1 MAGVPGGSKGCLT
14 CRRRKIK
21 CDLQTPVC
29 MQCVKSRRQC
39 SGPNLN
45 KESCALQKRE
55 RRMPVAHRNNMQ
67 DLAVSSNASRT
78 DKSMEHKFVIVSGT
92 AGQLKIDRGDDCMG
106 LPNRPTSTSDDPK
119 RPPSAI
125 LKSTGEFSLPSI
137 SRSEDMPIKE
147 VLSVLDQLAL
157 KKDVSGPGHVHGSPK
172 EVTIECNFSI
182 ASAILAMDD
191 VYFQNILSS
200 FMDNFHGGFSS
211 WITLMPSF
219 VCSTSPALKY
229 ASRAAVVGH
238 YSRVRPNRGLQLFG
252 AQLYSQALR
261 HQTHAVS
268 WSIMRPA
275 LDDDIITSGLLLGIY
290 EIFYCSSI
298 DSWSKLM
305 KGCLTLFELRGP
317 HSFKAGYSATLF
329 QSARTI
335 LTVYVLAVSTN
346 SFLADPD
353 WLSIPFETTPE
364 KPPHQTLND
373 ILLCIPKYQNVILSF
388 RSKSQRRQKLAVEQ
402 RMAAAAAFI
411 GLEELR
417 LKLDKWLISYKQL
430 ISGIE
435 SDDLPDSVL
444 YTANYYKKCDVNATN
459 EQWVSTHLFKPPL
472 IFVNNSVASLIPLY
486 YAALGII
493 QRAQCLAYDC
503 AQEFP
508 CGHNDLVTVPL
519 EEFESLTE
527 SLVARYNRLI
537 CQSVEYVVS
546 SHPAIEALYMVYPLK
561 IAHGFLKDP
570 LEKYWAFKWC
580 EKLDKMFGFGI
591 LMQQVE
597 DDGRDNFIAR
607 TVDSLP
613 TCPLCGEK
621 LRSRWA
627 EST

>member
-1 MAGVPGGSKGCLT
+1 
-14 CRRRKIK
+14 
-21 CDLQTPVC
+21 

-45 KESCALQKRE
+45 KESCTFQKRE

-67 DLAVSSNASRT
+67 DLAH
-78 DKSMEHKFVIVSGT
+78 EHKAVIVSGT
-92 AGQLKIDRGDDCMG
+92 AGQLKIDLGDDCMG

-125 LKSTGEFSLPSI
+125 LKSTGESSLPSI
-137 SRSEDMPIKE
+137 SRSEDMPIKV

-157 KKDVSGPGHVHGSPK
+157 KKDVSGPGHVHGSPE

-182 ASAILAMDD
+182 ASATLAMDD

-211 WITLMPSF
+211 WITFMPSF

-238 YSRVRPNRGLQLFG
+238 YSRVRPNRCLQLFG

-261 HQTHAVS
+261 HQNHA
-268 WSIMRPA
+268 A
-275 LDDDIITSGLLLGIY
+275 
-290 EIFYCSSI
+290 SSPN
-298 DSWSKLM
+298 DAWSKLM
-305 KGCLTLFELRGP
+305 KGCLTLYELRGP

-335 LTVYVLAVSTN
+335 LTVYVLA
-346 SFLADPD
+346 
-353 WLSIPFETTPE
+353 TTPE

-417 LKLDKWLISYKQL
+417 LRLDKWLISYKQL

-435 SDDLPDSVL
+435 SDDLPDS
-444 YTANYYKKCDVNATN
+444 KCDVNATN

-472 IFVNNSVASLIPLY
+472 IFVNNSVASLIPLD

-503 AQEFP
+503 AQESQLPRDCAFRRY
-508 CGHNDLVTVPL
+508 
-519 EEFESLTE
+519 ESLTE

-546 SHPAIEALYMVYPLK
+546 SHPAIEALYM
-561 IAHGFLKDP
+561 
-570 LEKYWAFKWC
+570 YWAFKWC
-580 EKLDKMFGFGI
+580 KKLDKMFGFGI

-597 DDGRDNFIAR
+597 DDGRDDFIAR

-613 TCPLCGEK
+613 TCALCGEK